1 MMIKVMSALLATIF
15 IAILF
20 QVPKRNVVLTALGGG
35 LGCLINEL
43 CLLAGLSDFFSI
55 FLASL
60 TLAMYSEIMARM
72 RKTTVPT
79 FLISGLFPLV
89 PGAGMYYTMLAIV
102 HHELDNALSTGI
114 NTLST
119 AALMALGIL
128 FVSTLSR
135 LIFRQKQSFPP
146 CGGLAF
152 LLCLILYREY
162 CRISHNARFGLSGNL
177 VKLLWFFGKVLN
189 LCI

>member
-60 TLAMYSEIMARM
+60 TLAMYSEIMARV

-135 LIFRQKQSFPP
+135 LIFRQKQS
-146 CGGLAF
+146 
-152 LLCLILYREY
+152 
-162 CRISHNARFGLSGNL
+162 S
-177 VKLLWFFGKVLN
+177 
-189 LCI
+189 

>member
-135 LIFRQKQSFPP
+135 LIFRQKQNS
-146 CGGLAF
+146 
-152 LLCLILYREY
+152 R
-162 CRISHNARFGLSGNL
+162 S
-177 VKLLWFFGKVLN
+177 
-189 LCI
+189 

>member
-60 TLAMYSEIMARM
+60 TLAMYSEIMARV

-102 HHELDNALSTGI
+102 HHELDNALSTGT

-135 LIFRQKQSFPP
+135 LIFRQKQSS
-146 CGGLAF
+146 
-152 LLCLILYREY
+152 R
-162 CRISHNARFGLSGNL
+162 S
-177 VKLLWFFGKVLN
+177 
-189 LCI
+189 

>member
-60 TLAMYSEIMARM
+60 TLAMYSEIMARV

-89 PGAGMYYTMLAIV
+89 RGAGMYYTMLAIV

-135 LIFRQKQSFPP
+135 LIFRQKQSS
-146 CGGLAF
+146 
-152 LLCLILYREY
+152 R
-162 CRISHNARFGLSGNL
+162 S
-177 VKLLWFFGKVLN
+177 
-189 LCI
+189 

>member
-43 CLLAGLSDFFSI
+43 CLLAGLSNFFSI

-60 TLAMYSEIMARM
+60 TLAMYSEIMARV

-135 LIFRQKQSFPP
+135 LIFRQKQSS
-146 CGGLAF
+146 
-152 LLCLILYREY
+152 R
-162 CRISHNARFGLSGNL
+162 S
-177 VKLLWFFGKVLN
+177 
-189 LCI
+189 

>member
-1 MMIKVMSALLATIF
+1 
-15 IAILF
+15 
-20 QVPKRNVVLTALGGG
+20 
-35 LGCLINEL
+35 
-43 CLLAGLSDFFSI
+43 
-55 FLASL
+55 
-60 TLAMYSEIMARM
+60 MYSEIMARV

-135 LIFRQKQSFPP
+135 LIFRQKQSS
-146 CGGLAF
+146 
-152 LLCLILYREY
+152 R
-162 CRISHNARFGLSGNL
+162 S
-177 VKLLWFFGKVLN
+177 
-189 LCI
+189 

>member
-43 CLLAGLSDFFSI
+43 CLLAGLNDFFSI

-60 TLAMYSEIMARM
+60 TLAMYSEIMARV

-135 LIFRQKQSFPP
+135 LIFRQKQSS
-146 CGGLAF
+146 
-152 LLCLILYREY
+152 R
-162 CRISHNARFGLSGNL
+162 S
-177 VKLLWFFGKVLN
+177 
-189 LCI
+189 

>member
-55 FLASL
+55 CLASL
-60 TLAMYSEIMARM
+60 TLAMYSEIMARV

-135 LIFRQKQSFPP
+135 LIFRQKQSS
-146 CGGLAF
+146 
-152 LLCLILYREY
+152 R
-162 CRISHNARFGLSGNL
+162 S
-177 VKLLWFFGKVLN
+177 
-189 LCI
+189 

>member
-60 TLAMYSEIMARM
+60 TLAMYSEIMARV

-135 LIFRQKQSFPP
+135 LIFRQKQSS
-146 CGGLAF
+146 
-152 LLCLILYREY
+152 R
-162 CRISHNARFGLSGNL
+162 S
-177 VKLLWFFGKVLN
+177 
-189 LCI
+189 

>member
-1 MMIKVMSALLATIF
+1 MMIKVISALLATIF

-60 TLAMYSEIMARM
+60 TLAMYSEIMARV

-135 LIFRQKQSFPP
+135 LIFRQKQSS
-146 CGGLAF
+146 
-152 LLCLILYREY
+152 R
-162 CRISHNARFGLSGNL
+162 S
-177 VKLLWFFGKVLN
+177 
-189 LCI
+189 

>member
-128 FVSTLSR
+128 FVSTMSR
-135 LIFRQKQSFPP
+135 LIFRQKQSS
-146 CGGLAF
+146 
-152 LLCLILYREY
+152 R
-162 CRISHNARFGLSGNL
+162 S
-177 VKLLWFFGKVLN
+177 
-189 LCI
+189 

>member
-43 CLLAGLSDFFSI
+43 CLFAGLSDFFSI

-60 TLAMYSEIMARM
+60 TLAMYSEIMARV

-135 LIFRQKQSFPP
+135 LIFRQKQSS
-146 CGGLAF
+146 
-152 LLCLILYREY
+152 R
-162 CRISHNARFGLSGNL
+162 S
-177 VKLLWFFGKVLN
+177 
-189 LCI
+189 

>member
-135 LIFRQKQSFPP
+135 MIFRQKQSS
-146 CGGLAF
+146 
-152 LLCLILYREY
+152 R
-162 CRISHNARFGLSGNL
+162 S
-177 VKLLWFFGKVLN
+177 
-189 LCI
+189 

>member
-35 LGCLINEL
+35 LGCLVNEL

-60 TLAMYSEIMARM
+60 TLAMYSEIMARV

-135 LIFRQKQSFPP
+135 LIFRQKQSS
-146 CGGLAF
+146 
-152 LLCLILYREY
+152 R
-162 CRISHNARFGLSGNL
+162 S
-177 VKLLWFFGKVLN
+177 
-189 LCI
+189 